1 MKNKGFNSNSSYY
14 DVYETE
20 DPEKREERLFFKFSD
35 KLRNICQKAL
45 GWRDIIGDID
55 FASIK
60 TRTDLS
66 KIPITR
72 KSNLSNIQI
81 KRPLYG
87 SLAIKNE
94 EEFKY
99 CFSSPGAIYEPGDVG
114 DFWNMSSSLFSA
126 GLRKKQVV
134 YNTFN
139 YHLGPA
145 GIMMGNAANNLGAT
159 VIAGGIGNTDL
170 QLDTISELKPDFY
183 IGTPS
188 FLKILLEKAIE
199 RKVDIKSIKNGL
211 VGAEP
216 FPKDLRNLIKNYGV
230 DVLQMYGTAE
240 VGCIAFETKDDVGA
254 VNEGMIVEENI
265 ILEIVRPGTNFALK
279 AGEVGEVVVTKLD
292 TEYPMIRLATGDL
305 SCLIEEPSP
314 CGRTNLRIKGWMGR
328 AEQSTKFRGL
338 FITPRQLQNL
348 KEKLDKVF
356 KVRLVLTRENLS
368 DHGTLICETENF
380 DKGLEVYIAEKFKSY
395 FKLRVDVK
403 LTKKNSIKND
413 GIVIEDLRPIN

>member
-1 MKNKGFNSNSSYY
+1 MMQS
-14 DVYETE
+14 
-20 DPEKREERLFFKFSD
+20 EKKKTFSKEENQTTEEREKKHFSNIFK
-35 KLRNICQKAL
+35 KLINICKKAQ
-45 GWRDIIGDID
+45 GWKQILNEID
-55 FASIK
+55 LNNIK
-60 TRTDLS
+60 RREDLS
-66 KIPITR
+66 SIPITR
-72 KSNLSNIQI
+72 KSDFPAIQKKSPPYGGFNII
-81 KRPLYG
+81 D
-87 SLAIKNE
+87 KND
-94 EEFKY
+94 FP
-99 CFSSPGAIYEPGDVG
+99 FSFASPGPIYEPANRG

-126 GLRKKQVV
+126 GLRKKQLV

-254 VNEGMIVEENI
+254 LNEGMIVEENI

-292 TEYPMIRLATGDL
+292 SEYPMIRLATGDL

>member
-1 MKNKGFNSNSSYY
+1 MMQS
-14 DVYETE
+14 
-20 DPEKREERLFFKFSD
+20 EKKKTFSKEENQTTEEREKKHFSNISK
-35 KLRNICQKAL
+35 KLINICKKAQ
-45 GWRDIIGDID
+45 GWKQILNEID
-55 FASIK
+55 LNNIK
-60 TRTDLS
+60 RREDLS
-66 KIPITR
+66 SIPITR
-72 KSNLSNIQI
+72 KSDFPAIQKKSPPYGGFNII
-81 KRPLYG
+81 D
-87 SLAIKNE
+87 KND
-94 EEFKY
+94 FP
-99 CFSSPGAIYEPGDVG
+99 FSFASPGPIYEPANRG

-126 GLRKKQVV
+126 GLRKKQLV

-254 VNEGMIVEENI
+254 LNEGMIVEENI

-292 TEYPMIRLATGDL
+292 SEYPMIRLATGDL